1 MYFPCTP
8 VRQFLSFYHSSSC
21 VRYRLALGWLQLIH
35 AADAVDFLSSTV
47 YLHALTVE
55 IFPCWLANSENPES
69 MWPSMLRQRSL
80 PFPLKLW
87 ILPAAERKL
96 DSLLVPVL
104 SRCVLCWQV
113 ISLEGWVDIMYNVQ
127 DAQSFWSWIYFAT
140 LIVVSG
146 VCVCVCVCEPVRRFC
161 CVFSW
166 RDVTW
171 PLWCRLY
178 FFCCADYQLGR
189 LGKYYVLC
197 TRRSFVLGLDLFCD
211 VNCGKLSRRWPCT
224 TR

>member
-146 VCVCVCVCEPVRRFC
+146 VCVCVCVCVWTSSPVLLR
-161 CVFSW
+161 VFVTW
-166 RDVTW
+166 RDVTAVVSIIFF
-171 PLWCRLY
+171 LLCRLS
-178 FFCCADYQLGR
+178 A
-189 LGKYYVLC
+189 
-197 TRRSFVLGLDLFCD
+197 
-211 VNCGKLSRRWPCT
+211 WPAG
-224 TR
+224 